1 MSESDPTKISLA
13 RIRKRRIV
21 VALALLTAAFA
32 LFVWWLQST
41 TSRVAA
47 TVNGEDQFKG
57 AAPKLLESDVA
68 RKQIKS
74 HEKITSIGTLTSRA
88 TPQPAEEESFLA
100 SIFKDRKIQ
109 TPEVCGLSAA
119 EAKAFIA
126 SNAMFSPA
134 TANQVLGE
142 ATSKLLQSN
151 NLREK
156 ATGMYLFALQAG
168 WDAAESEGL
177 NYPGCKGDDGCAAKP
192 YQARQKAT
200 PVNAEPLIKLALA
213 SNDIG
218 VYATALYA
226 CAGLN
231 TGACATISYARW
243 AQMEP
248 NNAAAWMMAANE
260 ADARKDSAA
269 RASALQ
275 RAASASD
282 YKTRFPTL
290 AEVVARDDIQAQ
302 PPILLASTLSMIVG
316 INAAYISNNW
326 TGGIVRYCGR
336 LEIKDESR
344 RVTCDALATKMADK
358 DETLLGLMMAK
369 AIGERSGWSAER
381 LQPLKDE
388 NDVFTEQI
396 FEDFGK
402 ADMFS
407 CEALSKTNQKSLR
420 VLALGERAFV
430 REFVETSGK
439 TLAALADGY
448 RKSASAV
455 IK

>member
-1 MSESDPTKISLA
+1 VSESDPTKISFA

-21 VALALLTAAFA
+21 VALALLIAAFA
-32 LFVWWLQST
+32 LFVWWLQPT

-47 TVNGEDQFKG
+47 TVNGEVQSKG
-57 AAPKLLESDVA
+57 SAPKLLEDDIAST
-68 RKQIKS
+68 QIKS
-74 HEKITSIGTLTSRA
+74 DEKITSGGMLTSRA
-88 TPQPAEEESFLA
+88 TAQPAEEESFLA
-100 SIFKDRKIQ
+100 SIFKDLKIP
-109 TPEVCGLSAA
+109 TPVVCGLSIA
-119 EAKAFIA
+119 ESKAFIA

-134 TANQVLGE
+134 ITNQVL
-142 ATSKLLQSN
+142 AMVTSKLLQSN
-151 NLREK
+151 NVHEK

-177 NYPGCKGDDGCAAKP
+177 NYPGCKSDGDCVTKP

-200 PVNAEPLIKLALA
+200 PVNAEPLVKLALA

-226 CAGLN
+226 CSGSS

-248 NNAAAWMMAANE
+248 DNAAAWMMAASE
-260 ADARKDSAA
+260 AETRKDSAA

-275 RAASASD
+275 RVVSASG

-290 AEVVARDDIQAQ
+290 AEVLTLDEIQAQ
-302 PPILLASTLSMIVG
+302 PPTLLASTLSMIVG
-316 INAAYISNNW
+316 INAASDISSM
-326 TGGIVRYCGR
+326 GGIVRYCSR
-336 LEIKDESR
+336 PQTMDESR
-344 RVTCDALATKMADK
+344 RVTCDALATKMAEK
-358 DETLLGLMMAK
+358 DETLMGLMMAK

-388 NDVFTEQI
+388 YDVFTGQA

-407 CEALSKTNQKSLR
+407 CEALSKANQKSLR

-430 REFVETSGK
+430 RELVETSGK
-439 TLAALADGY
+439 TVAALADGY
-448 RKSASAV
+448 RKSASAA

>member
-47 TVNGEDQFKG
+47 TVNGEDQFKS
-57 AAPKLLESDVA
+57 AAPKLLENDVA

-74 HEKITSIGTLTSRA
+74 HERITSIGTLTSRA
-88 TPQPAEEESFLA
+88 TAQPAEEESFLS
-100 SIFKDRKIQ
+100 SIFKDRKIE

-126 SNAMFSPA
+126 SDATLSPGI
-134 TANQVLGE
+134 TNQILAE

-151 NLREK
+151 NVREK

-168 WDAAESEGL
+168 WDAAESERL
-177 NYPGCKGDDGCAAKP
+177 NYPGCKGDDGCSAKP
-192 YQARQKAT
+192 YQARQNAA
-200 PVNAEPLIKLALA
+200 PVNAEPLVKLALA

-226 CAGLN
+226 CSGSN

-248 NNAAAWMMAANE
+248 DNAAAWMMAANE

-290 AEVVARDDIQAQ
+290 AEVVTLDEIQAQ
-302 PPILLASTLSMIVG
+302 PPILLSSTLSMIVG
-316 INAAYISNNW
+316 INAAYVSNNW
-326 TGGIVRYCGR
+326 MGSIVRYCGR

-344 RVTCDALATKMADK
+344 RVTCDALATKMAEK

-381 LQPLKDE
+381 LQSVKDE
-388 NDVFTEQI
+388 YDVFTGQV
-396 FEDFGK
+396 FEGLGS
-402 ADMFS
+402 ANMFS
-407 CEALSKTNQKSLR
+407 CEAVSKGNQKILR
-420 VLALGERAFV
+420 MLTIGERATT
-430 REFVETSGK
+430 REYVKTSGK
-439 TLAALADGY
+439 TLAELADGY
-448 RKSASAV
+448 RKSAPVA